1 MPKSPQ
7 DRPISRPTARLVL
20 IDSKDRLLLFKW
32 LPSKVWITP
41 GGGVEPGETYAQA
54 ALRELQEETGLTGV
68 ELGPWVWSR
77 RRTFD
82 WENQQYEAR
91 ERFYLLRVPEFTVS
105 SQGLDPWEV
114 IYMAE
119 HRWWSVDDILAATG
133 REKFAPRELG
143 WLLPPLIAGEFPAHP
158 IDAQP

>member
-1 MPKSPQ
+1 MPGSPQ
-7 DRPISRPTARLVL
+7 NRPIPRLTARVVL

-41 GGGVEPGETYAQA
+41 GGGVEPGETYEQA

-77 RRTFD
+77 RRTYN
-82 WENQQYEAR
+82 WENRQYEAR
-91 ERFYLLRVPEFTVS
+91 ERFYLLRAPEFTVS
-105 SQGLDPWEV
+105 SAGLDPVETV
-114 IYMAE
+114 YMNE
-119 HRWWSVDDILAATG
+119 HRWWSVDDILAATE
-133 REKFAPRELG
+133 REAFAPRELG
-143 WLLPPLIAGEFPAHP
+143 RLLLPLIAGEVPAQP